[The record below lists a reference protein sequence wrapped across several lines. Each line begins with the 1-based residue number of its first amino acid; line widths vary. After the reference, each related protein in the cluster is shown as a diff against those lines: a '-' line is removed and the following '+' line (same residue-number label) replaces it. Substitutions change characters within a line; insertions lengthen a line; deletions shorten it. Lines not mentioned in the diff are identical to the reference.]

1 MNLRFLPL
9 FLVLLFA
16 ISSQGQQQPQSEL
29 DSLLKATSHVL
40 DRYQGL
46 AAAIHCGDA
55 PEKTL
60 RDACKVSLETLEGNV
75 RDTKDKLAGY
85 RHLPDP
91 QPVDLFDIYQAFQR
105 TMQGIGEME
114 FAADLYDEPNRIAF
128 AGLYNNFIKV
138 YGWFGNV
145 VRDAI
150 EHPEN
155 TLPCQH

>member
-1 MNLRFLPL
+1 MNLRFFP
-9 FLVLLFA
+9 LVLVFVFT

-29 DSLLKATSHVL
+29 DSLLKATDRVL

-75 RDTKDKLAGY
+75 RDTKDKLARY

-105 TMQGIGEME
+105 TMEGIGNMD

-128 AGLYNNFIKV
+128 ADLYNTFIKV

-150 EHPEN
+150 AHPEK
-155 TLPCQH
+155 TSGCQH